1 MASEIDRPLGN
12 VLQDIIK
19 HIEEIIRSE
28 IRLAK
33 AELTQEGVSAARAAA
48 LWIAG
53 GVLGLYAVG
62 LLLLTVVYG
71 LATVL
76 TPWLSSLLV
85 AVLVAIAA
93 IVLIKSGSKRMKQVH
108 VKPERTITSVKENVQ
123 WVKDQSE

>member
-19 HIEEIIRSE
+19 HIEETIRSE

-76 TPWLSSLLV
+76 APWLSSLLV